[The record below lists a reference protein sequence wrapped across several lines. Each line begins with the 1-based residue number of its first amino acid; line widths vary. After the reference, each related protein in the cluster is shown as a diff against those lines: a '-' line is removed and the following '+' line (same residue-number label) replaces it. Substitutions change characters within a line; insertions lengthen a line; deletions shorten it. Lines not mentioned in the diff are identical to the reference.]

1 MKTWEQVVNAIH
13 DDLFS
18 EKHEVINE
26 NAKSLDEMYSK
37 EYVEFAHEVEY
48 YLNVGLKEIGAKQL
62 EFVYSGYRFNLF
74 FEYENNEYL
83 IDLSRW
89 GGYCTIYAIPENLDK
104 TNCHYF
110 YGYKHR
116 DINFCN
122 VLNPKELFKNIK
134 LPKHAKYKVGDL
146 VYINKKILKTYYG
159 TYHKHRLCNVYKIIK
174 VSYKSN
180 AVWYSLQ
187 DIKQEKP
194 DNYFDSYAE
203 TNLTK
208 FEGGI

>member
-1 MKTWEQVVNAIH
+1 MKTWEQIVNAIH

-26 NAKSLDEMYSK
+26 NAKSLDEMYRK

-62 EFVYSGYRFNLF
+62 EFVYSGYKFNLY
-74 FEYENNEYL
+74 FEYKDNEYV

-89 GGYCTIYAIPENLDK
+89 GGYCTIYAIPEGLDK
-104 TNCHYF
+104 ANHHYF

-116 DINFCN
+116 DISFCS
-122 VLNPKELFKNIK
+122 VLDPKELFKNIK

-146 VYINKKILKTYYG
+146 IYINSNIRKGHYKSYYKN
-159 TYHKHRLCNVYKIIK
+159 HLNIVYKIIK
-174 VSYKSN
+174 VCYRSN
-180 AVWYSLQ
+180 AIWYDVQ
-187 DIKQEKP
+187 DIKKDKP
-194 DNYFDSYAE
+194 DQYPDSFAE
-203 TNLTK
+203 TNVTK